1 VIRVSRLADDHVG
14 IVTIDRPAARNAFTR
29 AMWSAA
35 AAALDELAADDDV
48 RVVLLTGAGDVFSA
62 GADVTEMRAVA
73 DGAEGDGLAGSTV
86 PAPETGV
93 STTTSGAGTQGDD
106 ADAGGPFHAFLDTLD
121 GFPKPLVAAVNGAA
135 VGAGF
140 TMLCYCDLVLAS
152 TTARFKV
159 PFVPMG
165 LTPEAGSSR
174 LLPERIGWQEAA
186 HLFFTGAW
194 LDAAE
199 AHRLGFVWRTF
210 PPAGLLPAAT
220 ALCRSIG
227 TMPLDALRETKRL
240 LVTAGRNAGPVRR
253 RESEVFRRLLA
264 AQAARQE
271 EPAR

>member
-14 IVTIDRPAARNAFTR
+14 VVTIDRPEAKNAFTR

-35 AAALDELAADDDV
+35 AAALGELAADDGV
-48 RVVLLTGAGDVFSA
+48 RVVLFAGAGDVFSA
-62 GADVTEMRAVA
+62 GADVTEMRSVSS
-73 DGAEGDGLAGSTV
+73 DGSDGEEAG
-86 PAPETGV
+86 
-93 STTTSGAGTQGDD
+93 Q
-106 ADAGGPFHAFLDTLD
+106 PFHSFLDALD
-121 GFPKPLVAAVNGAA
+121 GFDKPLVAAVNGAA

-165 LTPEAGSSR
+165 LSPEAGSSL

-186 HLFFTGAW
+186 HLFFTGDW
-194 LDAAE
+194 LDAAD
-199 AHRLGFVWRTF
+199 AHRAGLVWRTY
-210 PPAGLLPAAT
+210 PPAALLPEAT

-227 TMPLDALRETKRL
+227 GMPLDALRETKRL
-240 LVTAGRNAGPVRR
+240 LVTAGRDAGPVRR

-264 AQAARQE
+264 ARKELAR
-271 EPAR
+271 